1 MPPVFTPTSIHRIP
15 IQLLPNSSTT
25 THLHATCLH
34 PHFTHRVPIQLLPI
48 FFIYHHPPSCHP
60 SSHPPHTP
68 RSHSVTATLYQ
79 PPPTFMPPVF
89 TSTSIH
95 RIPIQLLPHYIN
107 HHPPSCHPS
116 SPPPHTPRS
125 HSVAATLYQPP
136 PTFMP
141 PVFTSTSY
149 TAFPFSCRHIISTT
163 THLHAAR
170 LHLHLIHRVS
180 IQLLLQQPV
189 ARFFIQALPALSK
202 LTLGVGNGCMPSHM
216 LHAK

>member
-1 MPPVFTPTSIHRIP
+1 VWNEGTP
-15 IQLLPNSSTT
+15 SSTT
-25 THLHATCLH
+25 NHLHAARLH
-34 PHFTHRVPIQLLPI
+34 PHLNTPHSHSIAAK
-48 FFIYHHPPSCHP
+48 FINHHPPSCHL
-60 SSHPPHTP
+60 SSPPLHTP
-68 RSHSVTATLYQ
+68 RSNSIAANFFYI

-89 TSTSIH
+89 TPTSHTAFSFSYCHIISTTTH
-95 RIPIQLLPHYIN
+95 LHATRLHLHLNTPH
-107 HHPPSCHPS
+107 
-116 SPPPHTPRS
+116 S
-125 HSVAATLYQPP
+125 HSIAATLYQPP

-141 PVFTSTSY
+141 PVFTPTSY
-149 TAFPFSCRHIISTT
+149 TAFPFSCCHIISTT